1 MYVFERNLSI
11 FTASAY
17 LISQQGPS
25 SRSRICYHNDVIKW
39 KHFPYYWRFVR
50 GILWSTVELWCFLWH
65 APEQTVEQTI
75 GTPVIWDTIALIIT
89 SLRWA
94 AHYLGAVM
102 YHIANVLYFYFL
114 VGAKSCQKWYSLF
127 NKTAS
132 FDCKHPQREIIDVIE
147 KYMFWILWDKCT
159 LLFSTPASIMALK
172 YKANEYLSK
181 LPMHIC
187 VNWIFFK
194 INSPNLCLYLIDEV
208 LRIIWT
214 VISHCLFYMI
224 FMPSVSCVLWTIVES
239 TYVHGPFVVDQSH
252 KSHNAPVPYPTMHHF
267 LTEMCTC
274 VHISVTKWCIVGYL
288 SDALWDLWD
297 GSIIINFGEHN
308 VNFVTMTILICP
320 GQKPNEPVA
329 HVTSNG
335 PDYGMKILPL
345 SIPICINNVSKQR

>member
-1 MYVFERNLSI
+1 MANLRICGIKGTMYVFERNLSF

-39 KHFPYYWRFVR
+39 NHFPYYWRFVR

-89 SLRWA
+89 SLQWA
-94 AHYLGAVM
+94 AHYLGAVK

-172 YKANEYLSK
+172 YKANGYLSK

-187 VNWIFFK
+187 VNWFFFQNK
-194 INSPNLCLYLIDEV
+194 LSKPMLILDWRSSTNYLNRDLSLLILYDIHAVSVLC
-208 LRIIWT
+208 
-214 VISHCLFYMI
+214 
-224 FMPSVSCVLWTIVES
+224 
-239 TYVHGPFVVDQSH
+239 FV
-252 KSHNAPVPYPTMHHF
+252 NN
-267 LTEMCTC
+267 C
-274 VHISVTKWCIVGYL
+274 G
-288 SDALWDLWD
+288 
-297 GSIIINFGEHN
+297 
-308 VNFVTMTILICP
+308 VNICP
-320 GQKPNEPVA
+320 WTFCSRPISQ
-329 HVTSNG
+329 
-335 PDYGMKILPL
+335 
-345 SIPICINNVSKQR
+345 IP